1 MRKRNRD
8 PAHLISKEEI
18 MNTYAE
24 KKKSPMLTK
33 KQQSPQKS
41 SDEMLR
47 SGLSSL
53 HSRPAALSEELGNK
67 IRERCGI
74 NPASVKVYRDD
85 GLSGLGQKAYAKG
98 AEIHLSGGVST
109 SGEEGQRVVLHEA
122 AHIAQQGSRS
132 VAGAVNDD
140 PALEQQADRVA
151 AGEVMQGSF
160 SVPVNSEN
168 APVQGWAPWDKAK
181 KKFAEK
187 KERDAKRTAAF
198 AEGTSLGNK
207 HLDRLVAANDWVRDK
222 MDDFRDFR
230 SGVKEKIAD
239 KYHGSKFE
247 SGVNKTKGWFKGV
260 GSGIAGMAKSAG
272 NWVKDKATDAGTAI
286 KGSKLGQWVS
296 RKKEERAKKKAEEAL
311 KPKEPGKFSKFMTG
325 AKNWVSDK
333 AKSAGGW
340 ISDKAKAAGSAIK
353 GSKLGQW
360 VSRKKEE
367 RAKKKAAEAQKEPG
381 WFKKTAA
388 AAGEKIKS
396 GAGWVKDK
404 AVKGGTWVKNKAVKA
419 GKWLSKKKDDISDWI
434 EEKKQA
440 YADHDDQRYLKR
452 LVRKGGASA
461 LNAIAL
467 ADQDLKHGEYSGNV
481 KHRAEALRDYDEE
494 KRQFMTD
501 EESKAA
507 KAAKKAEPLS
517 AGKVLDVVG
526 DNVDVVGSVMS
537 AHDARKRG
545 NSQQAALDSMDAI
558 NSGMGYVT
566 KGLSSLDLPGL
577 SAVGDV
583 AEMGTTIG
591 KLGIHSYQKHK
602 LNGVDEAGQTAGVD
616 EADQKYMRIAHSGYG
631 NTLDQEIRSGV
642 GDVAKYGISALG
654 SGLSAVTGGVSSTV
668 AKGLNKAVDLGVS
681 HMNSSAREK
690 TDSEIGYEDIFGSV
704 DAAKKFKSKHSIDK
718 NTMEILMRRNTG
730 SRSMSDLADRSRY
743 EAARVNH
750 QYLAREGDNGAKKM
764 MAAFGEKNFEQ
775 TPLSMIDEKIGQ
787 SHSLKELNK
796 RRRLAY

>member
-1 MRKRNRD
+1 
-8 PAHLISKEEI
+8 

-109 SGEEGQRVVLHEA
+109 SGEDGQRVILHEA

-160 SVPVNSEN
+160 SVPMNSEN

-239 KYHGSKFE
+239 KYHGRTFE

-333 AKSAGGW
+333 AKSAGT
-340 ISDKAKAAGSAIK
+340 AIK
-353 GSKLGQW
+353 ESKLGQW

-517 AGKVLDVVG
+517 AGKVLDAVG

-631 NTLDQEIRSGV
+631 NTLDQDIRSGV

-690 TDSEIGYEDIFGSV
+690 TDSDIGYEDIFGSV

-750 QYLAREGDNGAKKM
+750 QYLAKEGDNGAKKM

-787 SHSLKELNK
+787 SHSLKELNR

>member
-1 MRKRNRD
+1 
-8 PAHLISKEEI
+8 

-24 KKKSPMLTK
+24 KKKSPMMTK

-109 SGEEGQRVVLHEA
+109 SGEDGQRVILHEA

-160 SVPVNSEN
+160 SVPMNSEN

-419 GKWLSKKKDDISDWI
+419 GKWISKKKDDISDWI

-517 AGKVLDVVG
+517 AGKVLDAVG

-704 DAAKKFKSKHSIDK
+704 EAAKKFKSKHSIDK

-787 SHSLKELNK
+787 SHSLKELNR

>member
-1 MRKRNRD
+1 
-8 PAHLISKEEI
+8 

-109 SGEEGQRVVLHEA
+109 SGEEGQRVILHEA

-160 SVPVNSEN
+160 SVPMNSEN

-333 AKSAGGW
+333 AKSAGT
-340 ISDKAKAAGSAIK
+340 AIK
-353 GSKLGQW
+353 ESKLGQW

-517 AGKVLDVVG
+517 AGKVLDAVG

-631 NTLDQEIRSGV
+631 NTLDQDIRSGV

-690 TDSEIGYEDIFGSV
+690 TDSDIGYEDIFGSV

-787 SHSLKELNK
+787 SHSLKELNR

>member
-1 MRKRNRD
+1 
-8 PAHLISKEEI
+8 

-109 SGEEGQRVVLHEA
+109 SGEEGQRVILHEA

-333 AKSAGGW
+333 AKSAGT
-340 ISDKAKAAGSAIK
+340 AIK
-353 GSKLGQW
+353 ESKLGQW

-517 AGKVLDVVG
+517 AGKVLDAVG

-690 TDSEIGYEDIFGSV
+690 TDSDIGYEDIFGSV

-787 SHSLKELNK
+787 SHSLKELNR

>member
-1 MRKRNRD
+1 
-8 PAHLISKEEI
+8 

-109 SGEEGQRVVLHEA
+109 SGEDGQRVILHEA

-168 APVQGWAPWDKAK
+168 APVQGWAPWGKAK

-517 AGKVLDVVG
+517 AGKVLDAVG

-750 QYLAREGDNGAKKM
+750 QYLAKEGDNGAKKM

-787 SHSLKELNK
+787 SHSLKELNR

>member
-1 MRKRNRD
+1 
-8 PAHLISKEEI
+8 

-109 SGEEGQRVVLHEA
+109 SGEDGQRVILHEA

-207 HLDRLVAANDWVRDK
+207 HLNRLVAANDWVRDK

-333 AKSAGGW
+333 AKSAGT
-340 ISDKAKAAGSAIK
+340 AIK
-353 GSKLGQW
+353 ESKLGQW

-419 GKWLSKKKDDISDWI
+419 GKWISKKKDDISDWI

-517 AGKVLDVVG
+517 AGKVLDAVG

-631 NTLDQEIRSGV
+631 NTLDQDIRSGV

-690 TDSEIGYEDIFGSV
+690 TDSDIGYEDIFGSV

-787 SHSLKELNK
+787 SHSLKELNR

>member
-1 MRKRNRD
+1 
-8 PAHLISKEEI
+8 

-47 SGLSSL
+47 SELSSL

-109 SGEEGQRVVLHEA
+109 SGEEGQRVILHEA

-160 SVPVNSEN
+160 SVPMNSEN

-333 AKSAGGW
+333 AKSAGT
-340 ISDKAKAAGSAIK
+340 AIK
-353 GSKLGQW
+353 ESKLGQW

-419 GKWLSKKKDDISDWI
+419 GKWISKKKDDISDWI

-517 AGKVLDVVG
+517 AGKVLDAVG

-591 KLGIHSYQKHK
+591 TH
-602 LNGVDEAGQTAGVD
+602 
-616 EADQKYMRIAHSGYG
+616 
-631 NTLDQEIRSGV
+631 
-642 GDVAKYGISALG
+642 
-654 SGLSAVTGGVSSTV
+654 
-668 AKGLNKAVDLGVS
+668 
-681 HMNSSAREK
+681 
-690 TDSEIGYEDIFGSV
+690 
-704 DAAKKFKSKHSIDK
+704 
-718 NTMEILMRRNTG
+718 
-730 SRSMSDLADRSRY
+730 
-743 EAARVNH
+743 
-750 QYLAREGDNGAKKM
+750 
-764 MAAFGEKNFEQ
+764 
-775 TPLSMIDEKIGQ
+775 
-787 SHSLKELNK
+787 
-796 RRRLAY
+796 

>member
-1 MRKRNRD
+1 
-8 PAHLISKEEI
+8 

-132 VAGAVNDD
+132 VAGAVNDN

-272 NWVKDKATDAGTAI
+272 NWVKDKATDAGT
-286 KGSKLGQWVS
+286 
-296 RKKEERAKKKAEEAL
+296 
-311 KPKEPGKFSKFMTG
+311 
-325 AKNWVSDK
+325 
-333 AKSAGGW
+333 
-340 ISDKAKAAGSAIK
+340 AIK

-517 AGKVLDVVG
+517 AGKVLDAVG

-690 TDSEIGYEDIFGSV
+690 TDSEIGYIDTFGSV
-704 DAAKKFKSKHSIDK
+704 EAAKKFKSKHGIDK
-718 NTMEILMRRNTG
+718 NTMEILMKRNTG
-730 SRSMSDLADRSRY
+730 SRSMSDLADRARY

-750 QYLAREGDNGAKKM
+750 QYLAKEGDNGAKKM
-764 MAAFGEKNFEQ
+764 MAAFGEKNFDQ
-775 TPLSMIDEKIGQ
+775 TPLSMIDEKMGQ
-787 SHSLKELNK
+787 SRSLKELNK
-796 RRRLAY
+796 RRRLTC

>member
-1 MRKRNRD
+1 
-8 PAHLISKEEI
+8 

-47 SGLSSL
+47 SELSSL

-109 SGEEGQRVVLHEA
+109 SGEDGQRVILHEA

-517 AGKVLDVVG
+517 AGKVLDAVG

-631 NTLDQEIRSGV
+631 NTLDQDIRSGV

-787 SHSLKELNK
+787 SHSLKELNR

>member
-1 MRKRNRD
+1 
-8 PAHLISKEEI
+8 

-109 SGEEGQRVVLHEA
+109 SGEDGQRVILHEA

-160 SVPVNSEN
+160 SVPMNSEN

-333 AKSAGGW
+333 AKSAGT
-340 ISDKAKAAGSAIK
+340 AIK
-353 GSKLGQW
+353 ESKLGQW

-517 AGKVLDVVG
+517 AGKVLDAVG

-690 TDSEIGYEDIFGSV
+690 TDSDIGYEDIFGSV

>member
-1 MRKRNRD
+1 
-8 PAHLISKEEI
+8 

-109 SGEEGQRVVLHEA
+109 SGEDGQRVILHEA

-333 AKSAGGW
+333 AKSAGT
-340 ISDKAKAAGSAIK
+340 AIK
-353 GSKLGQW
+353 ESKLGQW

-419 GKWLSKKKDDISDWI
+419 GKWISKKKDDISDWI

-452 LVRKGGASA
+452 LVRKGGASV
-461 LNAIAL
+461 LNSIAL

-517 AGKVLDVVG
+517 AGKVLDAVG

-690 TDSEIGYEDIFGSV
+690 TDSDIGYEDIFGSV

-787 SHSLKELNK
+787 SHSLKELNR

>member
-1 MRKRNRD
+1 
-8 PAHLISKEEI
+8 

-151 AGEVMQGSF
+151 AGEVMQGRF

-333 AKSAGGW
+333 AKSAGT
-340 ISDKAKAAGSAIK
+340 AIK
-353 GSKLGQW
+353 ESKLGQW

-419 GKWLSKKKDDISDWI
+419 GKWISKKKDDISDWI

-452 LVRKGGASA
+452 LVRKGGASV
-461 LNAIAL
+461 LNSIAL

-517 AGKVLDVVG
+517 AGKVLDAVG

-631 NTLDQEIRSGV
+631 NTLDQDIRSGV

-787 SHSLKELNK
+787 SHSLKELNR

>member
-1 MRKRNRD
+1 
-8 PAHLISKEEI
+8 

-109 SGEEGQRVVLHEA
+109 SGEDGQRVILHEA

-333 AKSAGGW
+333 AKSAGT
-340 ISDKAKAAGSAIK
+340 AIK
-353 GSKLGQW
+353 ESKLGQW

-517 AGKVLDVVG
+517 AGKVLDAVG

-690 TDSEIGYEDIFGSV
+690 TDSDIGYEDIFGSV

-750 QYLAREGDNGAKKM
+750 QYLAKEGDNGAKKM

>member
-1 MRKRNRD
+1 
-8 PAHLISKEEI
+8 

-109 SGEEGQRVVLHEA
+109 SGEDGQRVILHEA

-132 VAGAVNDD
+132 VAGAVNDA

-333 AKSAGGW
+333 AKSAG
-340 ISDKAKAAGSAIK
+340 SAIK
-353 GSKLGQW
+353 ESKLGQW

-452 LVRKGGASA
+452 LVRKGGASV
-461 LNAIAL
+461 LNSIAL
-467 ADQDLKHGEYSGNV
+467 ADQDLKHGEHSGNV

-517 AGKVLDVVG
+517 AGKVLDAVG

-704 DAAKKFKSKHSIDK
+704 EAAKKFKSKHSIDK

-775 TPLSMIDEKIGQ
+775 TPLAMIDEKIGQ
-787 SHSLKELNK
+787 SHSLKELNR

>member
-1 MRKRNRD
+1 
-8 PAHLISKEEI
+8 

-160 SVPVNSEN
+160 SVPMNSEN

-198 AEGTSLGNK
+198 AEGTSPGNK

-272 NWVKDKATDAGTAI
+272 NWVKDKATDAGT
-286 KGSKLGQWVS
+286 
-296 RKKEERAKKKAEEAL
+296 
-311 KPKEPGKFSKFMTG
+311 
-325 AKNWVSDK
+325 
-333 AKSAGGW
+333 
-340 ISDKAKAAGSAIK
+340 AIK

-517 AGKVLDVVG
+517 AGKVLDAVG

-631 NTLDQEIRSGV
+631 NTLDQDIRSGV

-718 NTMEILMRRNTG
+718 YTMEILMRRNTG

-750 QYLAREGDNGAKKM
+750 QYLAKEGDNGAKKM

-787 SHSLKELNK
+787 SHSLKELNR

>member
-1 MRKRNRD
+1 
-8 PAHLISKEEI
+8 

-109 SGEEGQRVVLHEA
+109 SGEDGQRVILHEA

-333 AKSAGGW
+333 AKSAGT
-340 ISDKAKAAGSAIK
+340 AIK
-353 GSKLGQW
+353 ESKLGQW

-404 AVKGGTWVKNKAVKA
+404 AVKGGTWVKNKVVKA
-419 GKWLSKKKDDISDWI
+419 GKWISKKKDDISDWI

-517 AGKVLDVVG
+517 AGKVLDAVG

-787 SHSLKELNK
+787 SHSLKELNR

>member
-1 MRKRNRD
+1 
-8 PAHLISKEEI
+8 
-18 MNTYAE
+18 MNTYVE

-109 SGEEGQRVVLHEA
+109 SGEEGQRVILHEA
-122 AHIAQQGSRS
+122 AHVAQQGSRS

-419 GKWLSKKKDDISDWI
+419 GKWISKKKDDISDWI

-440 YADHDDQRYLKR
+440 YADRDDQRYLKR
-452 LVRKGGASA
+452 LVRKGGASV
-461 LNAIAL
+461 LNSIAL

-517 AGKVLDVVG
+517 AGKVLDAVG

-631 NTLDQEIRSGV
+631 NTLDQDIRSGV

-787 SHSLKELNK
+787 SHSLKELNR

>member
-1 MRKRNRD
+1 
-8 PAHLISKEEI
+8 

-109 SGEEGQRVVLHEA
+109 SGEDGQRVILHEA

-160 SVPVNSEN
+160 SVPMNSEN

-333 AKSAGGW
+333 AKSAGT
-340 ISDKAKAAGSAIK
+340 AIK
-353 GSKLGQW
+353 ESKLGQW
-360 VSRKKEE
+360 VSRKKEK

-517 AGKVLDVVG
+517 AGKVLDAVG

-631 NTLDQEIRSGV
+631 NTLDQDIRSGV

-787 SHSLKELNK
+787 SHSLKELNR

>member
-109 SGEEGQRVVLHEA
+109 SGEDGQRVILHEA

-160 SVPVNSEN
+160 SVPMNSEN

-517 AGKVLDVVG
+517 AGKVLNAVG

-704 DAAKKFKSKHSIDK
+704 EAAKKFKSKHSIDK

>member
-1 MRKRNRD
+1 
-8 PAHLISKEEI
+8 

-109 SGEEGQRVVLHEA
+109 SGEDGQRVVLHEA

-333 AKSAGGW
+333 AKSAGT
-340 ISDKAKAAGSAIK
+340 AIK
-353 GSKLGQW
+353 ESKLGQW

-419 GKWLSKKKDDISDWI
+419 GKWISKKKDDISDWI

-452 LVRKGGASA
+452 LVRKGGASV
-461 LNAIAL
+461 LNSIAL

-517 AGKVLDVVG
+517 AGKVLDAVG

-583 AEMGTTIG
+583 AEMGTIIG

-787 SHSLKELNK
+787 SHSLKELNR

>member
-1 MRKRNRD
+1 
-8 PAHLISKEEI
+8 

-333 AKSAGGW
+333 AKSAG
-340 ISDKAKAAGSAIK
+340 SAIK
-353 GSKLGQW
+353 ESKLGQW

-452 LVRKGGASA
+452 LVRKGGASV
-461 LNAIAL
+461 LNSIAL
-467 ADQDLKHGEYSGNV
+467 ADQDLKHGEHSGNV

-517 AGKVLDVVG
+517 AGKVLDAVG

-704 DAAKKFKSKHSIDK
+704 EAAKKFKSKHSIDK

-787 SHSLKELNK
+787 SHSLKELNR

>member
-1 MRKRNRD
+1 
-8 PAHLISKEEI
+8 

-109 SGEEGQRVVLHEA
+109 SGEDGQRVILHEA

-132 VAGAVNDD
+132 VAGAVNDA

-333 AKSAGGW
+333 AKSAGT
-340 ISDKAKAAGSAIK
+340 AIK
-353 GSKLGQW
+353 ESKLGQW

-517 AGKVLDVVG
+517 AGKVLDAVG

-631 NTLDQEIRSGV
+631 NTLDQDIRSGV

-750 QYLAREGDNGAKKM
+750 QYLAKEGDNGAKKM

>member
-109 SGEEGQRVVLHEA
+109 SGEDGQRVILHEA

-333 AKSAGGW
+333 AKSAGT
-340 ISDKAKAAGSAIK
+340 AIK
-353 GSKLGQW
+353 ESKLGQW

-419 GKWLSKKKDDISDWI
+419 GKWISKKKDDISDWI

-517 AGKVLDVVG
+517 AGKVLDAVG

-690 TDSEIGYEDIFGSV
+690 TDSDIGYEDIFGSV

-787 SHSLKELNK
+787 SHSLKELNR

>member
-1 MRKRNRD
+1 
-8 PAHLISKEEI
+8 

-222 MDDFRDFR
+222 MVDFRDFR

-419 GKWLSKKKDDISDWI
+419 GKWISKKKDDISDWI

-517 AGKVLDVVG
+517 AGKVLDAVG

-750 QYLAREGDNGAKKM
+750 QYLAKEGDNGAKKM

-787 SHSLKELNK
+787 SHSLKELNR

>member
-1 MRKRNRD
+1 M
-8 PAHLISKEEI
+8 
-18 MNTYAE
+18 
-24 KKKSPMLTK
+24 
-33 KQQSPQKS
+33 
-41 SDEMLR
+41 
-47 SGLSSL
+47 
-53 HSRPAALSEELGNK
+53 
-67 IRERCGI
+67 
-74 NPASVKVYRDD
+74 KVYRDD

-109 SGEEGQRVVLHEA
+109 SGEDGQRVILHEA

-333 AKSAGGW
+333 ANSAGGW

-419 GKWLSKKKDDISDWI
+419 GKWISKKKDDISDWI

-452 LVRKGGASA
+452 LVRKGGASV
-461 LNAIAL
+461 LNSIAL

-517 AGKVLDVVG
+517 AGKVLDAVG

-704 DAAKKFKSKHSIDK
+704 EAAKKFKSKHSIDK

-787 SHSLKELNK
+787 SHSLKELNR

>member
-1 MRKRNRD
+1 
-8 PAHLISKEEI
+8 

-333 AKSAGGW
+333 AKSAGT
-340 ISDKAKAAGSAIK
+340 AIK
-353 GSKLGQW
+353 ESKLGQW

-517 AGKVLDVVG
+517 AGKVLDAVG

-631 NTLDQEIRSGV
+631 NTLDQDIRSGV

-654 SGLSAVTGGVSSTV
+654 SGLSAVTGGVSSAV

-690 TDSEIGYEDIFGSV
+690 TDSDIGYEDIFGSV

>member
-1 MRKRNRD
+1 
-8 PAHLISKEEI
+8 

-109 SGEEGQRVVLHEA
+109 SGEEGQRVILHEA

-160 SVPVNSEN
+160 SVPMNSEN

-517 AGKVLDVVG
+517 AGKVLDAVG

-631 NTLDQEIRSGV
+631 NTLDQDIRSGV

-690 TDSEIGYEDIFGSV
+690 TDSEIGYDDIFGSV

-787 SHSLKELNK
+787 SHSLKELNR

>member
-1 MRKRNRD
+1 
-8 PAHLISKEEI
+8 

-109 SGEEGQRVVLHEA
+109 SGEYGQRVILHEA

-333 AKSAGGW
+333 AKSAGT
-340 ISDKAKAAGSAIK
+340 AIK
-353 GSKLGQW
+353 ESKLGQW

-517 AGKVLDVVG
+517 AGKVLDAVG

-750 QYLAREGDNGAKKM
+750 QYLAKEGDNGAKKM

-787 SHSLKELNK
+787 SHSLKELNR

>member
-1 MRKRNRD
+1 
-8 PAHLISKEEI
+8 

-109 SGEEGQRVVLHEA
+109 SGEDGQRVILHEA

-517 AGKVLDVVG
+517 AGKVLDAVG

-631 NTLDQEIRSGV
+631 NTLDQDIRSGV

-787 SHSLKELNK
+787 SHSLKDLNR

>member
-1 MRKRNRD
+1 
-8 PAHLISKEEI
+8 

-109 SGEEGQRVVLHEA
+109 SGEDGQRVILHEA

-333 AKSAGGW
+333 AKSAGT
-340 ISDKAKAAGSAIK
+340 AIK
-353 GSKLGQW
+353 ESKLGQW

-517 AGKVLDVVG
+517 AGKVLDAVG

-631 NTLDQEIRSGV
+631 NTLDQNIRSGV

-704 DAAKKFKSKHSIDK
+704 DVAKKFKSKHSIDK

-787 SHSLKELNK
+787 SHSLKELNR

>member
-1 MRKRNRD
+1 
-8 PAHLISKEEI
+8 
-18 MNTYAE
+18 MNTYVE

-109 SGEEGQRVVLHEA
+109 SGEEGQRVILHEA
-122 AHIAQQGSRS
+122 AHVAQQGSRS

-333 AKSAGGW
+333 AKSAGT
-340 ISDKAKAAGSAIK
+340 AIK
-353 GSKLGQW
+353 ESKLGQW

-419 GKWLSKKKDDISDWI
+419 GKWISKKKDDISDWI

-452 LVRKGGASA
+452 LVRKGGASV
-461 LNAIAL
+461 LNSIAL

-517 AGKVLDVVG
+517 AGKVLDAVG

>member
-1 MRKRNRD
+1 
-8 PAHLISKEEI
+8 

-109 SGEEGQRVVLHEA
+109 SGEEGQRVILHEA

-132 VAGAVNDD
+132 VAGAVNDN

-151 AGEVMQGSF
+151 AGEVMHGSF

-247 SGVNKTKGWFKGV
+247 SGVNKTKDWFKGV

-481 KHRAEALRDYDEE
+481 KHRAEALQDYDEE

-517 AGKVLDVVG
+517 AGKVLDAVG

-566 KGLSSLDLPGL
+566 KGLSNLDLPGL

-704 DAAKKFKSKHSIDK
+704 EAAKKFKSKHGIDK
-718 NTMEILMRRNTG
+718 STMEILMKRNTG

-750 QYLAREGDNGAKKM
+750 QYLAKEGDNGAKKM

-787 SHSLKELNK
+787 SHSLKELNR

>member
-1 MRKRNRD
+1 
-8 PAHLISKEEI
+8 

-109 SGEEGQRVVLHEA
+109 SGEDGQRVILHEA

-272 NWVKDKATDAGTAI
+272 NWVRDKATDAGTAI

-333 AKSAGGW
+333 AKSAG
-340 ISDKAKAAGSAIK
+340 SAIK
-353 GSKLGQW
+353 ESKLGQW

-452 LVRKGGASA
+452 LVRKGGASV
-461 LNAIAL
+461 LNSIAL
-467 ADQDLKHGEYSGNV
+467 ADQDLKHGEHSGNV

-517 AGKVLDVVG
+517 AGKVLDAVG

-631 NTLDQEIRSGV
+631 NTLDQDIRSGV

-704 DAAKKFKSKHSIDK
+704 EAAKKFKSKHSIDK

-787 SHSLKELNK
+787 SHSLKELNR

>member
-1 MRKRNRD
+1 
-8 PAHLISKEEI
+8 

-109 SGEEGQRVVLHEA
+109 SGEDGQRVVLHEA

-452 LVRKGGASA
+452 LVRKGGASV
-461 LNAIAL
+461 LNSIAL

-517 AGKVLDVVG
+517 AGKVLDAVG

>member
-1 MRKRNRD
+1 
-8 PAHLISKEEI
+8 
-18 MNTYAE
+18 MNTYVE

-33 KQQSPQKS
+33 KQSPQKS

-109 SGEEGQRVVLHEA
+109 SGEEGQRVILHEA

-333 AKSAGGW
+333 AKSAGT
-340 ISDKAKAAGSAIK
+340 AIK
-353 GSKLGQW
+353 ESKLGQW

-419 GKWLSKKKDDISDWI
+419 GKWISKKKDDISDWI

-452 LVRKGGASA
+452 LVRKGGASV
-461 LNAIAL
+461 LNSIAL

-517 AGKVLDVVG
+517 AGKVLDAVG

-704 DAAKKFKSKHSIDK
+704 EAAKKFKSKHSIDK

-787 SHSLKELNK
+787 SHSLKELNR

>member
-1 MRKRNRD
+1 
-8 PAHLISKEEI
+8 

-109 SGEEGQRVVLHEA
+109 SGEEGQRVILHEA

-333 AKSAGGW
+333 AKSAGT
-340 ISDKAKAAGSAIK
+340 AIK
-353 GSKLGQW
+353 ESKLGQW

-507 KAAKKAEPLS
+507 KAAKKVEPLS
-517 AGKVLDVVG
+517 AGKVLDAVG

-668 AKGLNKAVDLGVS
+668 AAGLNKAVDLGVS

-704 DAAKKFKSKHSIDK
+704 EAAKKFKSKHSIDK

>member
-1 MRKRNRD
+1 
-8 PAHLISKEEI
+8 

-333 AKSAGGW
+333 AKSAGT
-340 ISDKAKAAGSAIK
+340 AIK
-353 GSKLGQW
+353 ESKLGQW

-517 AGKVLDVVG
+517 AGKVLDAVG

-750 QYLAREGDNGAKKM
+750 QYLAKEGDNGAKKM

-787 SHSLKELNK
+787 SHSLKELNR

>member
-1 MRKRNRD
+1 
-8 PAHLISKEEI
+8 

-109 SGEEGQRVVLHEA
+109 SGEDGQRVILHEA
-122 AHIAQQGSRS
+122 AHIAQPGSRS

-333 AKSAGGW
+333 AKSAGT
-340 ISDKAKAAGSAIK
+340 AIK
-353 GSKLGQW
+353 ESKLGQW

-419 GKWLSKKKDDISDWI
+419 GKWISKKKDDISDWI

-452 LVRKGGASA
+452 LVRKGGASV
-461 LNAIAL
+461 LNSIAL

-517 AGKVLDVVG
+517 AGKVLDAVG

-690 TDSEIGYEDIFGSV
+690 TDSDIGYEDIFGSV

-787 SHSLKELNK
+787 SHSLKELNR

>member
-1 MRKRNRD
+1 
-8 PAHLISKEEI
+8 

-419 GKWLSKKKDDISDWI
+419 GKWISKKKDDISDWI

-452 LVRKGGASA
+452 LVRKGGASV
-461 LNAIAL
+461 LNSIAL

-517 AGKVLDVVG
+517 AGKVLDAVG

-631 NTLDQEIRSGV
+631 NTLDQDIRSGV

-690 TDSEIGYEDIFGSV
+690 TDSDIGYEDIFGSV

>member
-1 MRKRNRD
+1 
-8 PAHLISKEEI
+8 

-33 KQQSPQKS
+33 KQHSPQKS

-109 SGEEGQRVVLHEA
+109 SGEDGQRVILHEA

-333 AKSAGGW
+333 AKSAGT
-340 ISDKAKAAGSAIK
+340 AIK
-353 GSKLGQW
+353 ESKLGQW

-517 AGKVLDVVG
+517 AGKVLDAVG

-631 NTLDQEIRSGV
+631 NTLDQDIRSGV

-787 SHSLKELNK
+787 SHSLKELNR